1 LPVEVVVGF
10 IRSGSLY
17 LLLYG
22 DILKIFL
29 KNNITYIKLFM
40 VALFFGSTFIAGRIM
55 AANLPPFTSAFL
67 RFLLASFFLILFV
80 FKKYGKFPRINFQ
93 QFLLIIAL
101 GLTGVAGY
109 NFFFFSGLKF
119 ITASRAS
126 MIISLNP
133 SVITILSALI
143 LKEKFTKYKFTGIT
157 LSLTGALIVISQGN
171 LQVIL
176 QGNVGWGELFILVC
190 VICWSSFTV
199 LGKIIMKDLK
209 PIIAITYACLA
220 GTLILIL
227 PTYQEG
233 VFQDFVQYNME
244 VWLSVFALGFL
255 GTALA
260 FTWFYEGIDEIGPS
274 RAGIFINFVPIFAT
288 LMAVLILHE
297 KLSPSLIIGAIFVVS
312 GVYLTNYQAKNV
324 KIEKAKEVNVRA

>member
-1 LPVEVVVGF
+1 VVGF

-22 DILKIFL
+22 DILKTFL
-29 KNNITYIKLFM
+29 KNNITYIKLSM

-67 RFLLASFFLILFV
+67 RFLLASFFLVLFV
-80 FKKYGKFPRINFQ
+80 FKIYGKFPRINFQ

-101 GLTGVAGY
+101 GLTGIVGY

-126 MIISLNP
+126 IIISLNP
-133 SVITILSALI
+133 SVITILSILI
-143 LKEKFTKYKFTGIT
+143 FKDEFNKFKLIGIIF
-157 LSLTGALIVISQGN
+157 SLTGALIVISKGN

-176 QGNVGWGELFILVC
+176 QGNIGWGELFILGC

-199 LGKIIMKDLK
+199 LGKIIMKDFK
-209 PIIAITYACLA
+209 PIIAITYACIA

-233 VFQDFVQYNME
+233 VLQDFGQYNIE

-255 GTALA
+255 GTALG
-260 FTWFYEGIDEIGPS
+260 FTWFYEGIDKIGPS

-288 LMAVLILHE
+288 LMAIIILHE

-312 GVYLTNYQAKNV
+312 GVYLANYQVKNIR
-324 KIEKAKEVNVRA
+324 IEKEEEVNVNVG

>member
-1 LPVEVVVGF
+1 
-10 IRSGSLY
+10 
-17 LLLYG
+17 
-22 DILKIFL
+22 LKIFL
-29 KNNITYIKLFM
+29 KNNSTYIKLFL
-40 VALFFGSTFIAGRIM
+40 VALFFGGTFIAGRIM

-67 RFLLASFFLILFV
+67 RFLLASFFLVLFV

-101 GLTGVAGY
+101 GLTGVVGY
-109 NFFFFSGLKF
+109 NFLFFSGLKF

-133 SVITILSALI
+133 SLITILSALI
-143 LKEKFTKYKFTGIT
+143 LKEKFTKFKFIGII

-171 LQVIL
+171 IQVIL
-176 QGNVGWGELFILVC
+176 QGNIGWGELLILGC
-190 VICWSSFTV
+190 VVCWSSFTV
-199 LGKIIMKDLK
+199 LGKITMKNLK

-233 VFQDFVQYNME
+233 VLQNFMQYSIE

-260 FTWFYEGIDEIGPS
+260 FTWFYEGIDKIGPS

-297 KLSPSLIIGAIFVVS
+297 KLSPSLVVGAIFVVS
-312 GVYLTNYQAKNV
+312 GVYLTNYQAKNT
-324 KIEKAKEVNVRA
+324 KIKKAEEVNVGA

>member
-1 LPVEVVVGF
+1 M
-10 IRSGSLY
+10 
-17 LLLYG
+17 
-22 DILKIFL
+22 KIFL
-29 KNNITYIKLFM
+29 KNNITYIKLFL
-40 VALFFGSTFIAGRIM
+40 VALFFGGTFIAGRIM

-67 RFLLASFFLILFV
+67 RFLLASLFLVLFV

-93 QFLLIIAL
+93 QFLLIITL
-101 GLTGVAGY
+101 GLTGVVGY
-109 NFFFFSGLKF
+109 NFLFFSGLKF

-133 SVITILSALI
+133 SLITILSALI
-143 LKEKFTKYKFTGIT
+143 LKEKFTKFKFIGII

-171 LQVIL
+171 IQVIL
-176 QGNVGWGELFILVC
+176 QGNIGWGELLILGC
-190 VICWSSFTV
+190 VVCWSSFTV
-199 LGKIIMKDLK
+199 LGKITMKNLK

-233 VFQDFVQYNME
+233 VLQNFMQYSIE

-260 FTWFYEGIDEIGPS
+260 FTWFYEGIDKIGPS

-297 KLSPSLIIGAIFVVS
+297 KLSPSLVVGAIFVVS
-312 GVYLTNYQAKNV
+312 GVYLTNYQAKNT
-324 KIEKAKEVNVRA
+324 KIKKAEEVNVGA

>member
-1 LPVEVVVGF
+1 LNT
-10 IRSGSLY
+10 
-17 LLLYG
+17 
-22 DILKIFL
+22 FL
-29 KNNITYIKLFM
+29 KNNITYIKLFL

-55 AANLPPFTSAFL
+55 AANLPPFTS
-67 RFLLASFFLILFV
+67 
-80 FKKYGKFPRINFQ
+80 FPRINFQ

-109 NFFFFSGLKF
+109 NYLFFSGLKF

-133 SVITILSALI
+133 SVITILSTLI
-143 LKEKFTKYKFTGIT
+143 LKEKFTRFKFTGIA

-171 LQVIL
+171 LQSIL
-176 QGNVGWGELFILVC
+176 QGDIGWGELFILGC
-190 VICWSSFTV
+190 VVCWSSFTV

-209 PIIAITYACLA
+209 PLIAITYACLA

-233 VFQDFVQYNME
+233 VIQNFMQYNLE
-244 VWLSVFALGFL
+244 VWVSVFVLGFL
-255 GTALA
+255 GSALA
-260 FTWFYEGIDEIGPS
+260 FTWFYEGIDKIGPS

-288 LMAVLILHE
+288 LMGVLILHE
-297 KLSPSLIIGAIFVVS
+297 KLSPSLIVGAIFVLS
-312 GVYLTNYQAKNV
+312 GVYLTNYQVKNI
-324 KIEKAKEVNVRA
+324 KIEKAEEINAGA

>member
-1 LPVEVVVGF
+1 MNAFTGN
-10 IRSGSLY
+10 
-17 LLLYG
+17 
-22 DILKIFL
+22 KI
-29 KNNITYIKLFM
+29 IYIKLFL
-40 VALFFGSTFIAGRIM
+40 VAFFFGGTFIAGRIM

-67 RFLLASFFLILFV
+67 RFLLASFFIILFV
-80 FKKYGKFPRINFQ
+80 FKKYGKFPRLNFP

-109 NFFFFSGLKF
+109 NFLFFSGLKF

-133 SVITILSALI
+133 SVITILSTLI
-143 LKEKFTKYKFTGIT
+143 LKDKFTKFKFIGII

-176 QGNVGWGELFILVC
+176 QGNIGWGELFILGC

-220 GTLILIL
+220 GTIILIL
-227 PTYQEG
+227 PAYQEG
-233 VFQDFVQYNME
+233 VLQNFRQYSVE

-260 FTWFYEGIDEIGPS
+260 FTWFYEGIDKIGPS

-297 KLSPSLIIGAIFVVS
+297 KLSPSLIVGAIFVVS
-312 GVYLTNYQAKNV
+312 GVYLTNYQAKNI
-324 KIEKAKEVNVRA
+324 KIEKAKEINVVA

>member
-1 LPVEVVVGF
+1 
-10 IRSGSLY
+10 
-17 LLLYG
+17 
-22 DILKIFL
+22 
-29 KNNITYIKLFM
+29 
-40 VALFFGSTFIAGRIM
+40 M

-101 GLTGVAGY
+101 GLTGIVGY
-109 NFFFFSGLKF
+109 NFLFFSGLKF

-126 MIISLNP
+126 IIISLNP
-133 SVITILSALI
+133 SLITILSALI
-143 LKEKFTKYKFTGIT
+143 LKEKFTKFKFTGIII
-157 LSLTGALIVISQGN
+157 SLTGALIVISQGN
-171 LQVIL
+171 IQVIL
-176 QGNVGWGELFILVC
+176 QGNIGWGELFILGC
-190 VICWSSFTV
+190 VVCWSSFTV
-199 LGKIIMKDLK
+199 LGKIIMKGLK
-209 PIIAITYACLA
+209 PIIAVTYACLA

-227 PTYQEG
+227 PAYQEG
-233 VFQDFVQYNME
+233 VLQNFMQYNVE

-260 FTWFYEGIDEIGPS
+260 FTWFYEGIDKIGPS

-297 KLSPSLIIGAIFVVS
+297 KLSPSLIVGAIFVVS
-312 GVYLTNYQAKNV
+312 GVYLTNYQA
-324 KIEKAKEVNVRA
+324 R

>member
-1 LPVEVVVGF
+1 
-10 IRSGSLY
+10 
-17 LLLYG
+17 
-22 DILKIFL
+22 
-29 KNNITYIKLFM
+29 
-40 VALFFGSTFIAGRIM
+40 M

-80 FKKYGKFPRINFQ
+80 FKIYGKFPRINFR

-101 GLTGVAGY
+101 GLTGVVGY

-133 SVITILSALI
+133 SVIAILSILI
-143 LKEKFTKYKFTGIT
+143 FKEKFTKFKFIGII

-171 LQVIL
+171 FQVIL
-176 QGNVGWGELFILVC
+176 QGNIGWGELLILGCVVC
-190 VICWSSFTV
+190 WPSFTV

-209 PIIAITYACLA
+209 PIIAITYACLT
-220 GTLILIL
+220 GTIILIL
-227 PTYQEG
+227 PAYQEG
-233 VFQDFVQYNME
+233 VLQNFIQYSVE
-244 VWLSVFALGFL
+244 VWLSIFVLGFL
-255 GTALA
+255 GSALA
-260 FTWFYEGIDEIGPS
+260 FTWFYEGIDKIGPS

-288 LMAVLILHE
+288 LMGILILHE

-312 GVYLTNYQAKNV
+312 GVYLTNYQA
-324 KIEKAKEVNVRA
+324 R